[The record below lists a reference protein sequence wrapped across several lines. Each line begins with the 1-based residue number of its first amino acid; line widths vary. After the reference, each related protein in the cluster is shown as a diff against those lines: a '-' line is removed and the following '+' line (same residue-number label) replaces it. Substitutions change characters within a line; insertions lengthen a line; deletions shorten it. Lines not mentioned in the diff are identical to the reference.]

1 MASELSQLIES
12 ELRKA
17 ESANKPDEHQRRLTS
32 LRVKTGLDQPP
43 PTLLQ
48 RVCTTKRQII
58 AGGVVT
64 ILLLT
69 LILITAVSHKYHT
82 RSQGSVVGSAF
93 VPQPGHV
100 DQDASTDIATFGG
113 AGDEN
118 LQNPPAS
125 GTTETDDDATKMPV
139 MDTTEYGNSTLSQQT
154 QAESQEHK
162 QQLNLHSEIAP
173 SAAEAMAPSEDMA
186 PSPGPALGPIG
197 AKAPAQSL
205 SAVPGPAPT
214 GER

>member
-69 LILITAVSHKYHT
+69 LILIAAVSHRYHT
-82 RSQGSVVGSAF
+82 RSQGSIVGSAF
-93 VPQPGHV
+93 VPQPGYV
-100 DQDASTDIATFGG
+100 AQAASTGIATVGG

-118 LQNPPAS
+118 LQKAPAS
-125 GTTETDDDATKMPV
+125 GITETEDDTTTAPV
-139 MDTTEYGNSTLSQQT
+139 MDTTEYGNSTASQQT

-162 QQLNLHSEIAP
+162 QQLNSRSEIAP
-173 SAAEAMAPSEDMA
+173 SAAEAAAPSEDIA
-186 PSPGPALGPIG
+186 PSPALGPIE
-197 AKAPAQSL
+197 AKAPAKSVT
-205 SAVPGPAPT
+205 AVPGPAPT